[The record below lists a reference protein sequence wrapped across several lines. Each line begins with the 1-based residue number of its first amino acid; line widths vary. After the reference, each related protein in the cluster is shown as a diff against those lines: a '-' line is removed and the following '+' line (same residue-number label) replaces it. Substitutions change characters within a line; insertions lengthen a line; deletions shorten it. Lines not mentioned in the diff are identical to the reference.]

1 MNCSYKL
8 RTTIEFPDGRTSL
21 MHSKAELEGISEE
34 KKAIFLTDYG
44 DILIGWY
51 VGQDREV
58 VNIRLEDGDDRY
70 LESVPYIDL
79 KGWGY
84 LE

>member
-1 MNCSYKL
+1 
-8 RTTIEFPDGRTSL
+8 

-51 VGQDREV
+51 VGQDRGLRRGKV
-58 VNIRLEDGDDRY
+58 VNIRLEDGNDRY